1 MRAGRTDITFLILL
15 GSVLVLGLVML
26 TSASGPVAYQH
37 FGDSFWYLK
46 HQVLY
51 GLLPGAVL
59 FLILSRV
66 DYRFWRTMALQ
77 MLVASV
83 VLLLLVFVPGLG
95 ADWGTSHSW
104 IHIFGFSLQPAEI
117 VKLTFLIY
125 LAALLEGK
133 GEEGVRDLSAGLVP
147 FLSALGIIAALIM
160 LQPDLGSLMVIAA
173 IAVSVYF
180 IAGAPWTY
188 LIGMSGA
195 GAVALFLLIKSA
207 PYRAARLMTFLHPE
221 LDPQGVGYHINQ
233 AFLAIGSGGLF
244 GVGLG
249 HSRQKY
255 LYLPEVV
262 GDSIFAVMAE
272 EFGFILMLAVL
283 ALLLAFILRGLRI
296 AKEAPD
302 PFGRYVASGIV
313 AWVFF
318 QTLFNIGSMVGIMPI
333 TGLPMPF
340 VSYGGTA
347 LMVLLASMGVMV
359 NIAKQSASSSARQA
373 PVRARR

>member
-1 MRAGRTDITFLILL
+1 MRGGRTDVTFLALL
-15 GSVLVLGLVML
+15 GAVIVLGLVML
-26 TSASGPVAYQH
+26 TSASGPVAYAN
-37 FGDSFWYLK
+37 FDDSFWYLK
-46 HQVLY
+46 HQLLY
-51 GLLPGAVL
+51 GLLPGCVA
-59 FLILSRV
+59 FAALSRI
-66 DYRFWRTMALQ
+66 DYRTWRAYAMHLLA
-77 MLVASV
+77 ASV

-104 IHIFGFSLQPAEI
+104 INVFGFSLQPAEI

-133 GEEGVRDLSAGLVP
+133 GNEGVRDLSAGLVP
-147 FLSALGIIAALIM
+147 FLSALGIIAVLIM

-173 IAVSVYF
+173 IAVTVYF
-180 IAGAPWTY
+180 VAGAPWKY
-188 LIGMSGA
+188 LLGMGGA
-195 GAVALFLLIKSA
+195 GFLALMLLIKSA

-244 GVGLG
+244 GQGLG

-255 LYLPEVV
+255 LYLPEVA

-272 EFGFILMLAVL
+272 EFGFVLMLAVL
-283 ALLLAFILRGLRI
+283 ALILAFVLRGLRI
-296 AKEAPD
+296 AQEAPD
-302 PFGRYVASGIV
+302 AFGRYVATGIV
-313 AWVFF
+313 AWIFF
-318 QTLFNIGSMVGIMPI
+318 QTLFNVGSMVGIMPI

-347 LMVLLASMGVMV
+347 MMVLLAAMGVLAS
-359 NIAKQSASSSARQA
+359 IARAGSPS
-373 PVRARR
+373 RARR

>member
-1 MRAGRTDITFLILL
+1 MRTGRIDIPFLVLL
-15 GSVLVLGLVML
+15 GAVLVLGLVML

-59 FLILSRV
+59 FAVLSRV
-66 DYRFWRTMALQ
+66 DYRFWRTLALP

-95 ADWGTSHSW
+95 AEWGTSHSW
-104 IHIFGFSLQPAEI
+104 INIFGLSLQPAEV

-133 GEEGVRDLSAGLVP
+133 GDEGVRDLSTGLVP

-180 IAGAPWTY
+180 VAGAPWTY
-188 LIGMSGA
+188 LLGMSAA
-195 GAVALFLLIKSA
+195 GSVALLLLIKSA

-233 AFLAIGSGGLF
+233 AFLAIGSGGIF

-272 EFGFILMLAVL
+272 EFGFILMLGVL
-283 ALLLAFILRGLRI
+283 ALLLAFILRCLRI
-296 AKEAPD
+296 AKDAPD
-302 PFGRYVASGIV
+302 PFGRYVAAGIV

-318 QTLFNIGSMVGIMPI
+318 QMMFNIGSMVGVMPI

-347 LMVLLASMGVMV
+347 LTVLLSAMGVLV
-359 NIAKQSASSSARQA
+359 NIAKQSGAS
-373 PVRARR
+373 VRVRR